1 MNELIDKYFA
11 KNITREEKKLLF
23 VAMEKDEALKKEFL
37 QMQNAAALAGLMS
50 RDGDGELGR
59 EGKKRFMQLLFRRR
73 LKRTLVLSMKYAAVF
88 CVLIAA
94 TYFVTAHYMS
104 EEFGK
109 RYTVV
114 TAPKGQ
120 RVKVDLPDG
129 TVAWLSP
136 CSQLRFSGSFNDKE
150 RTVELDGATFFDV
163 AKNPDKP
170 FVVEAKQY
178 RVQVLGT
185 KFNISAYAASPDFE
199 TDLVEGAVYIYDSNN
214 TGNEIFLQPKEKAM
228 LRGDK
233 LVKCPSY
240 FNNEEYLKNGIV
252 TFQSEPFGRVINQV
266 SLWNG
271 VHFTIKE
278 SVDVTKKISGK
289 FRQSDTVESILKAL
303 QGATPFKYSII
314 SEDEII
320 IY

>member
-50 RDGDGELGR
+50 CDGDGELGR

-185 KFNISAYAASPDFE
+185 KFNISAYAASPEFE
-199 TDLVEGAVYIYDSNN
+199 TDLVEGAVYIYDSTN

-228 LRGDK
+228 LYGDK
-233 LVKCPSY
+233 LVKCPSD

-252 TFQSEPFGRVINQV
+252 SFQSEPFGRVINQV

-271 VHFTIKE
+271 VHFTLKE

-289 FRQSDTVESILKAL
+289 FRQSDSVESILKAL